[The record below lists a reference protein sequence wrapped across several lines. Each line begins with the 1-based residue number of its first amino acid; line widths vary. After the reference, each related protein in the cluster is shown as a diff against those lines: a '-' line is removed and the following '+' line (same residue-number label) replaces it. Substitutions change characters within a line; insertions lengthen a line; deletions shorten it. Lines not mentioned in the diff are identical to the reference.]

1 MNSLLGF
8 LPYLAPV
15 AFAAAGELV
24 SQRSGVVGIHTEG
37 MMLGAA
43 LAAVAVGVRT
53 GSPWLGLLAGIAGA
67 MALMLVFALLTLGRG
82 EDQVVVGTGVNLL
95 ALGGTAAAFRAEFGT
110 SGALVSAPGFPKG
123 FGGLDPVLLG
133 GFALVALLGPMLS
146 RTRFGLALRGAGES
160 PEAVA
165 AAGLSVRRVRL
176 GALAIAAGF
185 AGLGGAYLALGVAG
199 SFAPGMTAG
208 RGFVALALV
217 SFGRW
222 RLWPTV
228 AGAALVGIGEAA
240 QYRLQAMPGMAAVPP
255 QVLLM
260 LPYLLT
266 LGVLVLA
273 GPGSRAPLA
282 LGRAYER

>member
-1 MNSLLGF
+1 MRQVIGL

-15 AFAAAGELV
+15 LFASAGELV
-24 SQRSGVVGIHTEG
+24 SQKAGVVGIHTEG

-43 LAAVAVGVRT
+43 LAAVVVGART
-53 GSPWLGLLAGIAGA
+53 GSPWLGLLAGLVAA
-67 MALMLVFALLTLGRG
+67 LLLMLVFALLTLGRG

-95 ALGGTAAAFRAEFGT
+95 ALGGTSALFRAEFGT
-110 SGALVSAPGFPKG
+110 SGALVSAPN
-123 FGGLDPVLLG
+123 FGGGIDAVLLA
-133 GFALVALLGPMLS
+133 GFVLVALVGPLLD

-160 PEAVA
+160 PEAVTA
-165 AAGLSVRRVRL
+165 GGLSVARL
-176 GALAIAAGF
+176 RLAALAISAFF
-185 AGLGGAYLALGVAG
+185 AGLGGVYLALGVAG
-199 SFAPGMTAG
+199 SFAPGMTSG

-228 AGAALVGIGEAA
+228 AGAVLVGCGEAA
-240 QYRLQAMPGMAAVPP
+240 QFRLQAVLNVPS
-255 QVLLM
+255 QLLLM

-266 LGVLVLA
+266 LGVLVIA

-282 LGRAYER
+282 LGRAYKR

>member
-1 MNSLLGF
+1 MEPIVGS

-15 AFAAAGELV
+15 LFASAGELV

-43 LAAVAVGVRT
+43 LAAVIVGVRT
-53 GSPWLGLLAGIAGA
+53 GSPWLGSIAGIGA
-67 MALMLVFALLTLGRG
+67 ALALMLVFAALALGRG

-95 ALGGTAAAFRAEFGT
+95 ALGGTSALFRAEYGT
-110 SGALVSAPGFPKG
+110 SGSLVSAPGFG
-123 FGGLDPVLLG
+123 GGLDPVLLIG
-133 GFALVALLGPMLS
+133 VLLVVGIGPLLS

-160 PEAVA
+160 PEAVTA
-165 AAGLSVRRVRL
+165 GGLSVLGLRL
-176 GALAIAAGF
+176 SALTIAALF

-199 SFAPGMTAG
+199 SFAPGMTSG

-228 AGAALVGIGEAA
+228 VGAVLVGIGEAA
-240 QYRLQAMPGMAAVPP
+240 QYRLQTVPLLANVPP
-255 QVLLM
+255 QLLLM

-266 LGVLVLA
+266 LAVLVIA

-282 LGRAYER
+282 LGRAYKR